1 MRTTHN
7 INGVTPIANSNPG
20 SGREL
25 AATISAGEWPEHDP
39 DIETQLIG
47 QMEDKVNELLEDR
60 EIEAF
65 AEYDSDGDRTYY
77 QLENGEVGVHWVAAQ
92 FVEAGTV
99 EDLAEQVVGEFR
111 RWAEENEEV
120 FGLTM

>member
-1 MRTTHN
+1 
-7 INGVTPIANSNPG
+7 
-20 SGREL
+20 
-25 AATISAGEWPEHDP
+25 
-39 DIETQLIG
+39 
-47 QMEDKVNELLEDR
+47 MEDKVNELLEDR

-77 QLENGEVGVHWVAAQ
+77 QLKNGEVGVHWVAAQ

-111 RWAEENEEV
+111 RWAEENEEAS
-120 FGLTM
+120 GLAM